1 MKMYCAWCHGHIRLS
16 QIFAK
21 VNDQDRRR
29 YICSPECMVK
39 YGAIMLGW
47 SGMEEVAREIL
58 DAVES
63 HKKAGTKELDD
74 LPF

>member
-1 MKMYCAWCHGHIRLS
+1 
-16 QIFAK
+16 
-21 VNDQDRRR
+21 
-29 YICSPECMVK
+29 MVK